1 MVRIQ
6 RPGSPPSV
14 VSSTEHPALIAD
26 RINGGPRRAVSHS
39 IETPAMAIKLKSP
52 RQIRRLRESGRIV
65 AETFQHLK
73 ESVVPGVTTGEL
85 DRICEEFIRARGAIP
100 IYKGYGG
107 RAGRQNDPGRRP
119 FPASICVAID
129 SVVCHG
135 IPSPNRELRDG
146 EIVGIDIGLSY
157 KGWVG
162 DSCKTFAIGPIDG
175 ETQRLLDV
183 TRQCLE
189 RGIEQVRPGARVG
202 DIGAAIQQHAE
213 GQGFSV
219 VRELSGHG
227 VGRSLHEEPTVL
239 HYGVPGTGFKIRPGM
254 VFTIEPMIN
263 AGAPEARLLEDGWTV
278 CTVDG
283 SRSAQFEHTIAVTP
297 NGPQVLT
304 QL

>member
-1 MVRIQ
+1 M
-6 RPGSPPSV
+6 
-14 VSSTEHPALIAD
+14 AIAD
-26 RINGGPRRAVSHS
+26 ITSGGPIRAASIS
-39 IETPAMAIKLKSP
+39 IESPAMPVKLKSP
-52 RQIRRLRESGRIV
+52 RQIRRLRDSGRIV
-65 AETFQHLK
+65 AEAFEHIRGR
-73 ESVVPGVTTGEL
+73 VVPGVTTGEL
-85 DRICEEFIRARGAIP
+85 DRICEEFIRAKGAIP
-100 IYKGYGG
+100 IYKGYGA
-107 RAGRQNDPGRRP
+107 RAGRTAEESRRP

-162 DSCKTFAIGPIDG
+162 DSCKTFAIGPIDD

-183 TRQCLE
+183 TRQCLK

-202 DIGAAIQQHAE
+202 DIGAVIQQHAE

-239 HYGVPGTGFKIRPGM
+239 HYGVPGTGFKIRLGM

-283 SRSAQFEHTIAVTP
+283 SRSAQFEHTIAVTAQ
-297 NGPQVLT
+297 GPEILT
-304 QL
+304 EL

>member
-1 MVRIQ
+1 MPV
-6 RPGSPPSV
+6 
-14 VSSTEHPALIAD
+14 
-26 RINGGPRRAVSHS
+26 
-39 IETPAMAIKLKSP
+39 KLKSP
-52 RQIRRLRESGRIV
+52 RQIRRLRDSGRIV
-65 AETFQHLK
+65 AEAFEHIRGR
-73 ESVVPGVTTGEL
+73 VVPGVTTGEL

-202 DIGAAIQQHAE
+202 DIGAAHPAAC
-213 GQGFSV
+213 
-219 VRELSGHG
+219 R
-227 VGRSLHEEPTVL
+227 
-239 HYGVPGTGFKIRPGM
+239 GTGILGSARAIGPRCRSFASRGADRPALWRSRYR
-254 VFTIEPMIN
+254 IQDP
-263 AGAPEARLLEDGWTV
+263 AG
-278 CTVDG
+278 
-283 SRSAQFEHTIAVTP
+283 
-297 NGPQVLT
+297 NGVYDRADDQRRRA
-304 QL
+304 

>member
-1 MVRIQ
+1 
-6 RPGSPPSV
+6 
-14 VSSTEHPALIAD
+14 
-26 RINGGPRRAVSHS
+26 
-39 IETPAMAIKLKSP
+39 MAIKLKSP

-146 EIVGIDIGLSY
+146 EVVGIDIGLSY

-162 DSCKTFAIGPIDG
+162 DSCKTFSIGPIDG

-202 DIGAAIQQHAE
+202 DIGAAIQQLAE

-239 HYGVPGTGFKIRPGM
+239 HYGVPGIGFKIRPGM